1 MLSKSNRSTAD
12 YLFEKAE
19 RYFRRARAN
28 LNARVALEAVGNAF
42 IVKAIELDM
51 KLSRPK
57 AATAPNAPGRAS
69 LAGSRRSMGRGVKV
83 SGG

>member
-1 MLSKSNRSTAD
+1 MKLMLSKPNRSTAD

-19 RYFRRARAN
+19 RYFCRARAN

-42 IVKAIELDM
+42 MVKAIELDI

-57 AATAPNAPGRAS
+57 AATPSNRLGTDAATADKL
-69 LAGSRRSMGRGVKV
+69 LADGSKY
-83 SGG
+83 

>member
-1 MLSKSNRSTAD
+1 MLSKSHRSTAD

-19 RYFRRARAN
+19 WYFCRARAN

-42 IVKAIELDM
+42 MVKAIELDI

-57 AATAPNAPGRAS
+57 AATPSNCPGTDAS
-69 LAGSRRSMGRGVKV
+69 TADKLLADGSEY
-83 SGG
+83 